1 MAETVLI
8 VEDDQDIVEL
18 LSLYLTGSGY
28 DVVTA
33 GNGED
38 ALEQLR
44 QHPADIALVDI
55 MMPRMNGYDFIKAL
69 RATDNIPV
77 IIISAR
83 TQAADKIVGLDAGAD
98 GFIAKPFNPLE
109 VTAQIRALLRRRAT
123 DVADALAAAGRTAP
137 AAAGRT
143 APAAAGR
150 TAPAAAGRTAPAADE
165 ACATAPS
172 EGEASLPE
180 PDASCPSDR
189 AAAESTPAPSTPS
202 QDGAH
207 VLRVGDLAF
216 DTERL
221 ELFKSGTP
229 IPLTAAELKIMA
241 TFMAAPGRVFS
252 KAQLYA
258 CINGES
264 FAGSE
269 ASVMVHVSN
278 IRAKLEDDPLRPA
291 YIKTIRGMGYKI
303 DG

>member
-38 ALEQLR
+38 ALEQLQ

-137 AAAGRT
+137 AA
-143 APAAAGR
+143 
-150 TAPAAAGRTAPAADE
+150 DE
-165 ACATAPS
+165 ARATASS
-172 EGEASLPE
+172 EGEASLPG
-180 PDASCPSDR
+180 PDTSCPSDR
-189 AAAESTPAPSTPS
+189 AAAESTPASSTPS
-202 QDGAH
+202 QDGTH

-221 ELFKSGTP
+221 ELFKGGTP

-278 IRAKLEDDPLRPA
+278 IRAKLEDDPLQPA

>member
-8 VEDDQDIVEL
+8 VEDDRDIVEL

-137 AAAGRT
+137 AA
-143 APAAAGR
+143 
-150 TAPAAAGRTAPAADE
+150 DE
-165 ACATAPS
+165 ARATAPS
-172 EGEASLPE
+172 EGEASLPG
-180 PDASCPSDR
+180 PDASGPSDR
-189 AAAESTPAPSTPS
+189 ATAESTPAPSTPS
-202 QDGAH
+202 QGGAH
-207 VLRVGDLAF
+207 VLHVGDLAF

-221 ELFKSGTP
+221 ELFKGGTP

>member
-8 VEDDQDIVEL
+8 VEDDRDIVEL

-137 AAAGRT
+137 AA
-143 APAAAGR
+143 
-150 TAPAAAGRTAPAADE
+150 DE

-172 EGEASLPE
+172 EGEVSPPE
-180 PDASCPSDR
+180 SDASGPSDR
-189 AAAESTPAPSTPS
+189 AAAESAPAPSTPS

-221 ELFKSGTP
+221 ELFKGGTP

>member
-8 VEDDQDIVEL
+8 AEDDQDIVEL

-38 ALEQLR
+38 ALEQLQ

-137 AAAGRT
+137 T
-143 APAAAGR
+143 S
-150 TAPAAAGRTAPAADE
+150 DE
-165 ACATAPS
+165 ARATAPS
-172 EGEASLPE
+172 EGEASLPG
-180 PDASCPSDR
+180 PDASGPSDR
-189 AAAESTPAPSTPS
+189 AAAESAPAPSTPS

-221 ELFKSGTP
+221 ELFKGGTP

-252 KAQLYA
+252 KAKLYA

>member
-38 ALEQLR
+38 ALEQLQ

-137 AAAGRT
+137 T
-143 APAAAGR
+143 
-150 TAPAAAGRTAPAADE
+150 ADE
-165 ACATAPS
+165 ARATAPS
-172 EGEASLPE
+172 EGEASLPG
-180 PDASCPSDR
+180 PDASGPSDR
-189 AAAESTPAPSTPS
+189 AAAESTPALSTPS

-221 ELFKSGTP
+221 ELFKGGTP

>member
-137 AAAGRT
+137 AA
-143 APAAAGR
+143 
-150 TAPAAAGRTAPAADE
+150 DE
-165 ACATAPS
+165 ARATAPS
-172 EGEASLPE
+172 EGEASLPG

-189 AAAESTPAPSTPS
+189 AAAESAPAPSTPS
-202 QDGAH
+202 QGGAH

-221 ELFKSGTP
+221 ELFKGGTP

>member
-8 VEDDQDIVEL
+8 VEDDRDIVEL

-33 GNGED
+33 GNGEE
-38 ALEQLR
+38 ALEQLQ

-137 AAAGRT
+137 T
-143 APAAAGR
+143 
-150 TAPAAAGRTAPAADE
+150 ADE
-165 ACATAPS
+165 ARATAPS
-172 EGEASLPE
+172 EGEASLPG
-180 PDASCPSDR
+180 PDASGPSDR

-202 QDGAH
+202 QDGPH

-221 ELFKSGTP
+221 ELFKGGTP

>member
-8 VEDDQDIVEL
+8 VEDDRDIVEL

-137 AAAGRT
+137 AA
-143 APAAAGR
+143 
-150 TAPAAAGRTAPAADE
+150 DE
-165 ACATAPS
+165 ARATAPS
-172 EGEASLPE
+172 EGEASLPG
-180 PDASCPSDR
+180 PDTSCPSDR

-202 QDGAH
+202 QGGAH

-221 ELFKSGTP
+221 ELFKGGTP

>member
-137 AAAGRT
+137 AA
-143 APAAAGR
+143 
-150 TAPAAAGRTAPAADE
+150 DE
-165 ACATAPS
+165 ARATASS
-172 EGEASLPE
+172 EGEASFPG
-180 PDASCPSDR
+180 PDASGPSDR

-221 ELFKSGTP
+221 ELFKGGTP

>member
-38 ALEQLR
+38 ALEQLQ

-55 MMPRMNGYDFIKAL
+55 MMPRMNGYDFIRAL

-137 AAAGRT
+137 T
-143 APAAAGR
+143 
-150 TAPAAAGRTAPAADE
+150 ADE
-165 ACATAPS
+165 ARATAPS
-172 EGEASLPE
+172 EGEASLPG
-180 PDASCPSDR
+180 PDASGPSDR

-221 ELFKSGTP
+221 ELFKGGTP

>member
-137 AAAGRT
+137 T
-143 APAAAGR
+143 
-150 TAPAAAGRTAPAADE
+150 ADE
-165 ACATAPS
+165 ARATAPS
-172 EGEASLPE
+172 EGEASLPG
-180 PDASCPSDR
+180 PDASGPSDR

-202 QDGAH
+202 QDGPH

-221 ELFKSGTP
+221 ELFKGGTP

>member
-137 AAAGRT
+137 T
-143 APAAAGR
+143 
-150 TAPAAAGRTAPAADE
+150 ADE
-165 ACATAPS
+165 ARATAPS
-172 EGEASLPE
+172 EGEASFLG
-180 PDASCPSDR
+180 PDSSGPSDR

-221 ELFKSGTP
+221 ELFKGGTP

>member
-137 AAAGRT
+137 T
-143 APAAAGR
+143 
-150 TAPAAAGRTAPAADE
+150 ADE
-165 ACATAPS
+165 ARATAPS
-172 EGEASLPE
+172 EGEASLPG
-180 PDASCPSDR
+180 PDASGPSDR

-221 ELFKSGTP
+221 ELFKGGTP

>member
-8 VEDDQDIVEL
+8 VEDDRDIVEL

-38 ALEQLR
+38 ALEQLQ

-137 AAAGRT
+137 T
-143 APAAAGR
+143 S
-150 TAPAAAGRTAPAADE
+150 DE
-165 ACATAPS
+165 ARATAPS
-172 EGEASLPE
+172 EGEASLPG
-180 PDASCPSDR
+180 PDASGPSDR

-221 ELFKSGTP
+221 ELFKGGTP

>member
-38 ALEQLR
+38 ALEQLQ

-137 AAAGRT
+137 AA
-143 APAAAGR
+143 
-150 TAPAAAGRTAPAADE
+150 DE
-165 ACATAPS
+165 ARATAPS
-172 EGEASLPE
+172 EGEASFPG
-180 PDASCPSDR
+180 PDASGPSDR

-221 ELFKSGTP
+221 ELFKGGTP

>member
-38 ALEQLR
+38 ALEQLQ

-137 AAAGRT
+137 AA
-143 APAAAGR
+143 
-150 TAPAAAGRTAPAADE
+150 DE
-165 ACATAPS
+165 ARATAPS
-172 EGEASLPE
+172 EGEASLPG
-180 PDASCPSDR
+180 PDASGPSDR
-189 AAAESTPAPSTPS
+189 ATAESTPAPSTPS

-221 ELFKSGTP
+221 ELFKGGTP

-278 IRAKLEDDPLRPA
+278 IRAKLEDDPLQPA

>member
-8 VEDDQDIVEL
+8 VEDDRDIVEL

-137 AAAGRT
+137 AA
-143 APAAAGR
+143 
-150 TAPAAAGRTAPAADE
+150 DE
-165 ACATAPS
+165 ARATASS
-172 EGEASLPE
+172 EVEASLPG
-180 PDASCPSDR
+180 PDASGPSDR
-189 AAAESTPAPSTPS
+189 ATAESTPAPSTPS

-221 ELFKSGTP
+221 ELFKGGTP

>member
-137 AAAGRT
+137 T
-143 APAAAGR
+143 S
-150 TAPAAAGRTAPAADE
+150 DE
-165 ACATAPS
+165 ARASAPS
-172 EGEASLPE
+172 EGEASLPG
-180 PDASCPSDR
+180 PDASGPSDR
-189 AAAESTPAPSTPS
+189 AAAESTPAPSAPS

-221 ELFKSGTP
+221 ELFKGGKP

>member
-8 VEDDQDIVEL
+8 VEDDRDIVEL

-33 GNGED
+33 ENGED

-137 AAAGRT
+137 AA
-143 APAAAGR
+143 
-150 TAPAAAGRTAPAADE
+150 DE
-165 ACATAPS
+165 ARATAPS
-172 EGEASLPE
+172 EGEASLPG
-180 PDASCPSDR
+180 PDASGPSDC
-189 AAAESTPAPSTPS
+189 AAAESAPTPSTPS

-221 ELFKSGTP
+221 ELFKGGTP

>member
-8 VEDDQDIVEL
+8 VEDDRDIVEL

-123 DVADALAAAGRTAP
+123 DVADALAAAGCV
-137 AAAGRT
+137 
-143 APAAAGR
+143 
-150 TAPAAAGRTAPAADE
+150 APAADE
-165 ACATAPS
+165 ARATAPS
-172 EGEASLPE
+172 EGEASLPG
-180 PDASCPSDR
+180 PDASGPSDR
-189 AAAESTPAPSTPS
+189 AAAESAPAPSTPS

-221 ELFKSGTP
+221 ELFKGGTP

>member
-137 AAAGRT
+137 AA
-143 APAAAGR
+143 
-150 TAPAAAGRTAPAADE
+150 DE
-165 ACATAPS
+165 ARATASS
-172 EGEASLPE
+172 EGEASLPG
-180 PDASCPSDR
+180 PDTSCPSDR
-189 AAAESTPAPSTPS
+189 ATAESTPAPSTPS

-221 ELFKSGTP
+221 ELFKGGAP

>member
-137 AAAGRT
+137 T
-143 APAAAGR
+143 
-150 TAPAAAGRTAPAADE
+150 ADE
-165 ACATAPS
+165 ARAIAPS
-172 EGEASLPE
+172 EGETPVPG
-180 PDASCPSDR
+180 PDASGPSDR
-189 AAAESTPAPSTPS
+189 AAAESAPAPSTPS

-221 ELFKSGTP
+221 ELFKGGTP

>member
-8 VEDDQDIVEL
+8 VEDDRDIVEL

-33 GNGED
+33 GNGEE
-38 ALEQLR
+38 ALEQLQ

-137 AAAGRT
+137 AA
-143 APAAAGR
+143 
-150 TAPAAAGRTAPAADE
+150 DE
-165 ACATAPS
+165 ARATASS
-172 EGEASLPE
+172 EGEASFPG
-180 PDASCPSDR
+180 PDASGPSDR

-221 ELFKSGTP
+221 ELFKGGTP

>member
-8 VEDDQDIVEL
+8 AEDDQDIVEL

-38 ALEQLR
+38 ALEQLQ

-137 AAAGRT
+137 T
-143 APAAAGR
+143 
-150 TAPAAAGRTAPAADE
+150 ADE
-165 ACATAPS
+165 ARATAPS
-172 EGEASLPE
+172 EGEASLPG
-180 PDASCPSDR
+180 PDASGPSDR

-221 ELFKSGTP
+221 ELFKGGTP

>member
-137 AAAGRT
+137 T
-143 APAAAGR
+143 S
-150 TAPAAAGRTAPAADE
+150 DE
-165 ACATAPS
+165 ARATAPS
-172 EGEASLPE
+172 EGEASLPG
-180 PDASCPSDR
+180 PDASGPSDR
-189 AAAESTPAPSTPS
+189 AAAESTPAPSAPS

-221 ELFKSGTP
+221 ELFKGGKP

>member
-1 MAETVLI
+1 M
-8 VEDDQDIVEL
+8 
-18 LSLYLTGSGY
+18 
-28 DVVTA
+28 
-33 GNGED
+33 
-38 ALEQLR
+38 
-44 QHPADIALVDI
+44 
-55 MMPRMNGYDFIKAL
+55 
-69 RATDNIPV
+69 
-77 IIISAR
+77 
-83 TQAADKIVGLDAGAD
+83 GLDAGAD

-137 AAAGRT
+137 AA
-143 APAAAGR
+143 
-150 TAPAAAGRTAPAADE
+150 DE
-165 ACATAPS
+165 ARATASS
-172 EGEASLPE
+172 EGEASVPG
-180 PDASCPSDR
+180 PDASGPSDR
-189 AAAESTPAPSTPS
+189 AAAESAPAPSTPS

-221 ELFKSGTP
+221 ELFKGGTP

-278 IRAKLEDDPLRPA
+278 IRAKLEDDPLRPE